1 MEQAS
6 ISEHTGTAVPT
17 RTESASPL
25 SQEEIQRL
33 DDQELLRL
41 YKETGNQDLKW
52 ALVLRFTDL
61 VRRIAAQTSGL
72 YSSFAQL
79 DDVVHEGL
87 LVLLNA
93 VDKFDPDK
101 NVKFETYV
109 SKRLRGMIVDLARRQ
124 DWLPRQ
130 VRQKAA
136 RLNRA
141 VDELSTQLGHVPQ
154 SREVAEYLGLTREQ
168 YDTLLSD
175 TAVSNL
181 VSFEAVLDSYGNAT
195 EKLLAQSGISNP
207 PEDHFQERELHNVL
221 AEGIASLRENE
232 QTVLSLYYEKELNM
246 KEIAQVMG
254 VSAARVSQIHSR
266 ALQRLR
272 SHMKQY
278 IES

>member
-1 MEQAS
+1 MDQA
-6 ISEHTGTAVPT
+6 GTAVLP
-17 RTESASPL
+17 RKAASLP
-25 SQEEIQRL
+25 SPQEAEQL
-33 DDQELLRL
+33 DNNALLQL
-41 YKETGNQDLKW
+41 YKDTGDEQYKW
-52 ALVLRFTDL
+52 MLVLRFTDL
-61 VRRIAAQTSGL
+61 VRKVAFQANGL

-79 DDVVHEGL
+79 DDIIQEGL
-87 LVLLNA
+87 LVLMAA
-93 VDKFDPDK
+93 VDKFDPSK

-141 VDELSTQLGHVPQ
+141 VDELSAQLGRNP
-154 SREVAEYLGLTREQ
+154 SSKEVAEHLGLSREQ
-168 YDTLLSD
+168 YEMLLSD

-181 VSFEAVLDSYGNAT
+181 VSFEAVLDACGSAS
-195 EKLLAQSGISNP
+195 EKFIAQGEASSS
-207 PEDHFQERELHNVL
+207 PEEQFQTHELHRVL
-221 AEGIASLRENE
+221 TDAVSTLRENE

-246 KEIAQVMG
+246 KEIAQVLG

-272 SHMKQY
+272 GCMQQY
-278 IES
+278 MDS

>member
-1 MEQAS
+1 MES
-6 ISEHTGTAVPT
+6 VKLLEHTKTA
-17 RTESASPL
+17 ELAEKEDAASL
-25 SQEEIQRL
+25 SQEALQQM
-33 DDQELLRL
+33 DDQALLRL
-41 YKETGNQDLKW
+41 YKETGSQDVKW
-52 ALVLRFTDL
+52 TLVLRYKDL

-79 DDVVHEGL
+79 DDIVHEGL

-101 NVKFETYV
+101 HVKFETYV

-130 VRQKAA
+130 VRQKAV

-141 VDELSTQLGHVPQ
+141 VDELSTQLGHSPE
-154 SREVAEYLGLTREQ
+154 SHEVAEYLGLTREQ
-168 YDTLLSD
+168 YDALLAD
-175 TAVSNL
+175 TAVSSL
-181 VSFEAVLDSYGNAT
+181 VSFEAVLDSYGSAT
-195 EKLLAQSGISNP
+195 EKLLAHNDPSNP
-207 PEDHFQERELHNVL
+207 PEDCFEEQELHHVL
-221 AEGIASLRENE
+221 AEGIGSLQKNE

-272 SHMKQY
+272 SRMKQY
-278 IES
+278 MES